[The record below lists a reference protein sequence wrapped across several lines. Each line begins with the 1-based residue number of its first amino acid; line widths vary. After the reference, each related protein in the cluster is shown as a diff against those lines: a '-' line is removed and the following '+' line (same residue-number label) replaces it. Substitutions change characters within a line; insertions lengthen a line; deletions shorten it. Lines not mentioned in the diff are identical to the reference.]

1 MLAHLSSARNRVAVK
16 QQRGGTHAHLSDAA
30 LLDRLAPGRLS
41 QRGVARLAVPSELQP
56 PAHLRVQG
64 EEHAL
69 ASVVENEGTRR
80 QVADPALAPHGIVML
95 VEEVEIRLPQPGLG
109 IVRWVPRMQDGN
121 GVIPHSP
128 GS

>member
-30 LLDRLAPGRLS
+30 LLDSLAPGRLS